1 MNFNHLSYYWS
12 IGSCRAEPGEV
23 VQDLI
28 SAIAKYLPDKSL
40 GHVKG
45 YAVFDDGTVFGSST
59 LIPPVVTLHQEGD
72 YRGGGIEVYMTLI
85 FSGLDIDTLRDALE
99 KADEQETL
107 GKNWIITDKGEK
119 THER

>member
-1 MNFNHLSYYWS
+1 MNFNNLSYYWS
-12 IGSCRAEPGEV
+12 IDSCRAEPGEV
-23 VQDLI
+23 VQALI

-45 YAVFDDGTVFGSST
+45 YAVFEDGTVFGSST
-59 LIPPVVTLHQEGD
+59 LIPPEVTLHQEGN

-85 FSGLDIDTLRDALE
+85 FSGLEIGTLRHALE
-99 KADEQETL
+99 KATEQEAL
-107 GKNWIITDKGEK
+107 GKNWTIVDKGEK